1 VIDDEHV
8 RAPVGESL
16 EADIGP
22 LFLEPVAQGSA
33 PVCTVDDFGG
43 VAE

>member
-16 EADIGP
+16 EADVGS